1 MTNSITPDPTPTA
14 HMLSDASLPLARRCF
29 LGRSAQGIGTMALAA
44 MLGEQLNAS
53 AAAPTVRIPK
63 WTGSLK
69 TLHFPAKTKRVIFLC
84 MAGGASHLETWD
96 HKP

>member
-1 MTNSITPDPTPTA
+1 
-14 HMLSDASLPLARRCF
+14 MLADDSLPLARRCF

-44 MLGEQLNAS
+44 MLGEQLNAPAA
-53 AAAPTVRIPK
+53 AAAPTVRIPR
-63 WTGSLK
+63 WTGALK

-96 HKP
+96 HKPKLAEM